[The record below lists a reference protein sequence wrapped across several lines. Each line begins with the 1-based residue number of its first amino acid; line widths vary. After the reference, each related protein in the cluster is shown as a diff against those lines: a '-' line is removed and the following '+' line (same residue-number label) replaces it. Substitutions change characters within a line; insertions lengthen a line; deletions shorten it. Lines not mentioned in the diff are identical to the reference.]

1 MAENSQRLETA
12 RTRGTAW
19 GREAA
24 SLLIPLICADGSLDV
39 FRGGLKDVRREL
51 EALASELA
59 AREGQAVAVTWR
71 EAAVAALRAELVA
84 FDALAEEATASVR

>member
-1 MAENSQRLETA
+1 MSENSERLETA
-12 RTRGTAW
+12 RTRGAQW
-19 GREAA
+19 GRHAA
-24 SLLIPLICADGSLDV
+24 SLVIPLIGADGSLEV
-39 FRGGLKDVRREL
+39 FRGALQDLRREV

-84 FDALAEEATASVR
+84 FDALAEDATSSVH